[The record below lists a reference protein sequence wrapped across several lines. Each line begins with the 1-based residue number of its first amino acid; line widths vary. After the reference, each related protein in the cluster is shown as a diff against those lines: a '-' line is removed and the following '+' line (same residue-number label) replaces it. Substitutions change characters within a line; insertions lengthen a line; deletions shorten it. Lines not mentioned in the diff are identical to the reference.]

1 MDAAEALD
9 RFGGVATRRDL
20 LAVCSRRRLEA
31 AVAAGVVVRSSR
43 DRYVLPTAAVAKR
56 AAARLH
62 GIVSHLGA
70 AAHWGWEIK
79 AQPELPIVSIRRNR
93 KLDPARAVGVSLR
106 WTTWSEGEVV
116 DLVTSPVRT
125 VLDCARDLAFD
136 EALSVADSA
145 LRRGSLT
152 KRDLVEAAAVL
163 RGPGSSRARRVAAW
177 ADGRAANPFEST
189 LRAIAVEEGLDAVA
203 QLAVAAGDFVVHPDV
218 ADPSRGLALEAES
231 WTHHGKDR
239 ADFERDCARY
249 NALVVAGWTVLRF
262 TWEQVMWS
270 PRYVRWVIR
279 GCLDD
284 PGPSRRAQRPGE
296 PPIAA

>member
-1 MDAAEALD
+1 MEADEALV
-9 RFGGVATRRDL
+9 RLGGVATRRDL

-31 AVAAGVVVRSSR
+31 AVAAGAVVRPSR
-43 DRYVLPTAAVAKR
+43 NRYVLPTAAVAKR
-56 AAARLH
+56 AAARVH

-79 AQPELPIVSIRRNR
+79 AQPELPTVSVRRNR
-93 KLDPARAVGVSLR
+93 KLDPARAAGVTVR

-136 EALSVADSA
+136 EALCVADSA
-145 LRRGSLT
+145 LRHRSLT
-152 KRDLVEAAAVL
+152 KEDLAEAAAVL
-163 RGPGSSRARRVAAW
+163 RGPGSSRARRVVAR

-189 LRAIAVEEGLDAVA
+189 LRAIAIEEGLDTVA
-203 QLAVAAGDFVVHPDV
+203 QLGVAAGDFVVHPDV
-218 ADPSRGLALEAES
+218 ADLRRGLALEAES
-231 WTHHGKDR
+231 WTHHGKER
-239 ADFERDCARY
+239 EDFERDCARY

-279 GCLDD
+279 GVLDD
-284 PGPSRRAQRPGE
+284 PGRSRRAQRPDT